1 MLDTLAGLGLHAET
15 VAALALVPLVEV
27 AWVDHAVHDEEHA
40 AVLRAAEESGV
51 APGSPARQLLDEW
64 LDDGFPP
71 RCSRRGRATWRRST
85 GCWISATRTALRDD
99 LLRRARHV
107 AEAAGGFLGMKKV
120 SAAEQKMLDVLEQAF
135 SV

>member
-1 MLDTLAGLGLHAET
+1 
-15 VAALALVPLVEV
+15 V
-27 AWVDHAVHDEEHA
+27 AWADHAVHDDEHA

-64 LDDGFPP
+64 LDERPSPALLEAWKSYVAALDGVLD
-71 RCSRRGRATWRRST
+71 A
-85 GCWISATRTALRDD
+85 ATRTALRDD

-120 SAAEQKMLDVLEQAF
+120 SAGEQKMLDALEQAF